1 MSAAN
6 AYQRQAPAGRVL
18 VVEDDQDIAELER
31 DYLEA
36 SGYMVVL
43 AANGN
48 RGLALGLSGGFD
60 LAILDVMLPGMDGLA
75 VCRQLRERT
84 SMPVIMVTARGE
96 DVDVIRGLGVGAD
109 DYVTKPFS
117 PSVLVARVR
126 ARLAEVERLRGEER
140 ASQAVPLSV
149 GYVELD
155 PASHEVRAHGRP
167 VALTNREYELL
178 AFLMRHANVVFSR
191 RALYERVWREDAVGD
206 GATVTVHVNRL
217 REKLEDD
224 PAHPQLLQT
233 MRGAGYVLRD
243 PSRGSGV

>member
-1 MSAAN
+1 MT
-6 AYQRQAPAGRVL
+6 AYQVQAPARIL
-18 VVEDDQDIAELER
+18 VIEDDQDIAELER

-36 SGYMVVL
+36 SGYVVTL
-43 AANGN
+43 AADGPK
-48 RGLALGLSGGFD
+48 GLALGLSGGFD
-60 LAILDVMLPGMDGLA
+60 LAILDVMLPGMDGLS

-126 ARLAEVERLRGEER
+126 ARLAEVQRLRGEER
-140 ASQAVPLSV
+140 TAGQEPLRMGHV
-149 GYVELD
+149 VLN
-155 PASHEVRAHGRP
+155 PASHEVSAHGRP
-167 VALTNREYELL
+167 VTLTNREYELL
-178 AFLMRHANVVFSR
+178 AFLMRHPNVVFSR
-191 RALYERVWREDAVGD
+191 QALYERVWREDAVGD

-224 PAHPQLLQT
+224 PSHPELLQT
-233 MRGAGYVLRD
+233 VRGAGYVLRA
-243 PSRGSGV
+243 PERG

>member
-6 AYQRQAPAGRVL
+6 AYQRQAPAGRIL

-43 AANGN
+43 ATDGN
-48 RGLALGLSGGFD
+48 KGLALGLSGGFD

-140 ASQAVPLSV
+140 ASQAAPLSV

-155 PASHEVRAHGRP
+155 PA
-167 VALTNREYELL
+167 
-178 AFLMRHANVVFSR
+178 
-191 RALYERVWREDAVGD
+191 
-206 GATVTVHVNRL
+206 
-217 REKLEDD
+217 
-224 PAHPQLLQT
+224 
-233 MRGAGYVLRD
+233 
-243 PSRGSGV
+243 